1 MVPVRYVLYI
11 DFTKISQQIK
21 YIPIVYTNFLGWVNK
36 LRSEH
41 DEDNIFIGNT
51 RYYLSK
57 AKEVHT
63 KNPTKDKEMINHIN
77 ELLNEIGPEPDEEEN
92 GENDTDNLWEDLD
105 DSDEEQ
111 EETNEMEQT

>member
-63 KNPTKDKEMINHIN
+63 KNPTKDKEMMNHIN

-111 EETNEMEQT
+111 DETNGMEQT